1 MLGDYFDGTGY
12 GKVAVSR
19 WNSLIKFFV
28 KSHQMDAVL
37 FYVGNEVI
45 HITNFNT
52 SYTKI

>member
-19 WNSLIKFFV
+19 GNSLIKFFV

-37 FYVGNEVI
+37 FYVGNEVKTYERFDS
-45 HITNFNT
+45 H
-52 SYTKI
+52 YQV